1 MVRSGFLDV
10 GVERIVDQVVN
21 PKIGSVFQPRIE
33 EIAYKYLGL
42 PPPPKKIE
50 PPPPPLMHPL
60 PPLPLNAPPLKV
72 ETCSL
77 LPTDLEQVSPD
88 SDKGTVK
95 SEGKDDRTTVD
106 METDDKLPDDEDES
120 PPFEPLVKQDFE
132 DLKYEKQIKKEMEDS
147 ITIKQERDFSLE
159 TDKKPKLEE
168 SNDCHIKAEIND
180 NTNSQD
186 FSNFASNSIVVD
198 KDASQSV
205 DARISQDS
213 QLSSVSSDSHLSVN
227 GKGDSLQSSSQE
239 AVSANISEEAQMPK
253 FNENS
258 CEPNNS
264 NGYAYE
270 TCAIKSGLH
279 FDIKKDEIKFEGTE
293 WKTGLET
300 PDSATVKTEEEKFSN
315 AAAANPVLENKND
328 SFKFSSA
335 TSNMDAKEEDFE
347 HTPVAQE
354 LSFGSSIDDSLSIPN
369 TNTPK
374 SSAQQK
380 EQEESPQIQT
390 LKQVV
395 PTTPIT
401 PTPILTPS
409 MPTPTAT
416 PSPITSHKGDK
427 EHQSRHSSSSSSRHK
442 KHSKERRRS
451 HERERE
457 KDSSR
462 DRHRS
467 SKDGKESS
475 KYRSS
480 GSGTKSSK
488 HSSSSSSKYSSSHNR
503 STSEKDLEK
512 SSSSSTHSS
521 SKHIKQSHSHSSSS
535 SNENQ
540 DSKKSKR
547 DSDRRHHSSSSSNNQ
562 RENTSSS
569 SSKRSERKD
578 DHSEAKHKTQRRR
591 STDSN
596 DDDGDKSY
604 GGGGGG
610 SGGKSSTQSKSSYTT
625 TSNSKS
631 SKSKSSNSDM
641 TKSPSTKANGLKS
654 LKSKRKSGNNDNLFF
669 CLKVLKEMI
678 LITAN
683 NIMKRLDL
691 KRIIRIMW

>member
-1 MVRSGFLDV
+1 MARSGFLDV

-95 SEGKDDRTTVD
+95 SEGKDDRTPVD
-106 METDDKLPDDEDES
+106 METDEKSPEDEDES

-132 DLKYEKQIKKEMEDS
+132 DLKNDKQIKKEISVQDG
-147 ITIKQERDFSLE
+147 DFTFE
-159 TDKKPKLEE
+159 GKKPKLEE
-168 SNDCHIKAEIND
+168 INDGLIKTEINE

-186 FSNFASNSIVVD
+186 FSNFVSHSVVVD

-205 DARISQDS
+205 DARMSQDS
-213 QLSSVSSDSHLSVN
+213 QLSSVSSDSHLSIN
-227 GKGDSLQSSSQE
+227 DKGDSLQSSSQE

-264 NGYAYE
+264 NGNGYGKNV
-270 TCAIKSGLH
+270 IKSELH

-300 PDSATVKTEEEKFSN
+300 PESAIVKTEEAKFSN
-315 AAAANPVLENKND
+315 CASANTAMENKND
-328 SFKFSSA
+328 SFKFSS
-335 TSNMDAKEEDFE
+335 TNSNLEAKEDDFE
-347 HTPVAQE
+347 HTPQGHE
-354 LSFGSSIDDSLSIPN
+354 LSFGSSIDDSLSLSNAYTSKP
-369 TNTPK
+369 
-374 SSAQQK
+374 SAQQK
-380 EQEESPQIQT
+380 EQEESPQMQAQ
-390 LKQVV
+390 KQVI
-395 PTTPIT
+395 PSTPIT
-401 PTPILTPS
+401 PTPVLTPL

-416 PSPITSHKGDK
+416 PSPITSHKADK
-427 EHQSRHSSSSSSRHK
+427 DHQSRHSSSSSSRHK

-480 GSGTKSSK
+480 SGGTKSSK
-488 HSSSSSSKYSSSHNR
+488 HSSSSSSKKSSYNK

-521 SKHIKQSHSHSSSS
+521 SKHIKHSHSHSSSS

-540 DSKKSKR
+540 DTKKSKR
-547 DSDRRHHSSSSSNNQ
+547 DSDRKPHSSSSNSQ
-562 RENTSSS
+562 RDNSSS
-569 SSKRSERKD
+569 STLKRPERKD
-578 DHSEAKHKTQRRR
+578 DHSEAKTKTQRRK

-604 GGGGGG
+604 GAGG
-610 SGGKSSTQSKSSYTT
+610 SGSKSSSQYKSSQYNC

-631 SKSKSSNSDM
+631 SQSSKSKSNNSDM
-641 TKSPSTKANGLKS
+641 NKSPSTKANGS
-654 LKSKRKSGNNDNLFF
+654 
-669 CLKVLKEMI
+669 
-678 LITAN
+678 
-683 NIMKRLDL
+683 
-691 KRIIRIMW
+691 